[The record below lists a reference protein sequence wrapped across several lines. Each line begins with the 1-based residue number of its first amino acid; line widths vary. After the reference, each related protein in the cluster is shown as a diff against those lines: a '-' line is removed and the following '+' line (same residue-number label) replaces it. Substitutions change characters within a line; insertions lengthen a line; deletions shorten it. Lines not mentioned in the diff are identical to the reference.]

1 MRRNQA
7 RDFPG
12 GPVVKTLGFHCRG
25 WCEFNPWL
33 RGLRSPDVTH
43 GAVKKIENK
52 GRRRSNRTNSE
63 DETLKS
69 LGEKT

>member
-52 GRRRSNRTNSE
+52 GRRRSN
-63 DETLKS
+63 
-69 LGEKT
+69 